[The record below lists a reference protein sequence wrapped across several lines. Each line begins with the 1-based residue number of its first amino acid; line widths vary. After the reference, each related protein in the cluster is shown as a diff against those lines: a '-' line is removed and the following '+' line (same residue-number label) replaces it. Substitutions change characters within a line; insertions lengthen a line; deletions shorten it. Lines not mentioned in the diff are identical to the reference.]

1 MLNILMTI
9 LNYINLRSVWQ
20 SQAMQDSQNLQD
32 LQMQSSNEQAELMRK
47 QTAEEEL
54 VEMELDGMDDISTEA
69 YTEALKKM
77 SEIASKYDT
86 LMRTLLA
93 KNQAKEREIEQQINA
108 REPKIQAVDADI
120 ESLEETLDKRT
131 EENFDYGMMVS

>member
-69 YTEALKKM
+69 
-77 SEIASKYDT
+77 
-86 LMRTLLA
+86 
-93 KNQAKEREIEQQINA
+93 
-108 REPKIQAVDADI
+108 
-120 ESLEETLDKRT
+120 
-131 EENFDYGMMVS
+131 

>member
-20 SQAMQDSQNLQD
+20 SQAMQDRQNLQD

>member
-131 EENFDYGMMVS
+131 EQNFDYGMMVS

>member
-131 EENFDYGMMVS
+131 EEKFDYGMMVS